1 MMVKLNGSI
10 SWLKMIFYWKT
21 NNTVWDKVPDIK
33 KEIDS
38 EPVYWKKFSKIKKK
52 FYGDEATDFH
62 DNQI

>member
-21 NNTVWDKVPDIK
+21 NNTVWDKVADIK

-38 EPVYWKKFSKIKKK
+38 EPVYWKKISKIKKK